1 MYVIVGASHKTTFG
15 EANRT
20 LARNLVTLGLVTALA
35 LTAAWFLGDM
45 LIVRPVDVL
54 LRTAKQLS
62 EGDLAAR
69 ANVPAGRGELAQLA
83 QALDRMAEA
92 LEQRE
97 AERLRAQRTLRQYA
111 ERLMEAQ
118 ESERRRIARELHDE
132 IGQALT
138 AVKMNLQAAQ
148 RLADEPVLLSYQQD
162 CIDTVERTLHQV
174 RSLSLD
180 LLPSVLEDL
189 GLEPAL
195 RWLVARQVR
204 QTGQSVQLDVDPL
217 DERLPPEL
225 ELACFRVVQE
235 ALTNTVRHAQAGQVY
250 VELRRRADGVQL
262 VVRDDG
268 VGFDVRAALERA
280 AHGESLGL
288 LGMRERV
295 TLAGGQLDIVSAPGQ
310 GSEIR
315 AQFASSGRGIPQ

>member
-1 MYVIVGASHKTTFG
+1 MYAGDIYVIIGTSRDIIFG

-20 LARNLVTLGLVTALA
+20 LARNLIGLGLVTILA
-35 LTAAWFLGDM
+35 LTAAWLLGNI
-45 LIVRPVDVL
+45 LILRPVNAL

-62 EGDLAAR
+62 EGDLSAR
-69 ANVPAGRGELAQLA
+69 ADVPSGRGELIQLA

-97 AERLRAQRTLRQYA
+97 GERRRAQRTLRRYA

-118 ESERRRIARELHDE
+118 ESERRHIARELHDE

-148 RLADEPVLLSYQQD
+148 RLTDEPTLLSYQKD

-180 LLPSVLEDL
+180 LLPSVLDDL

-195 RWLVARQVR
+195 RWLVVRQAR
-204 QTGQSVQLDVDPL
+204 QTGLSIQLDVDPL
-217 DERLPPEL
+217 DSRLPPDL
-225 ELACFRVVQE
+225 EIACFRMVQE
-235 ALTNTVRHAQAGQVY
+235 ALTNAVRHAQAEQVY
-250 VELRRRADGVQL
+250 VELRRGQGEVQL

-268 VGFDVRAALERA
+268 VGFDVQAALERA
-280 AHGESLGL
+280 THGESLGL

-295 TLAGGQLDIVSAPGQ
+295 SLAGGQIDIVSTPGY
-310 GSEIR
+310 GSEVR
-315 AQFASSGRGIPQ
+315 ARFPVG